1 MYGAQREG
9 SGNEEPQ
16 MSEKKAFQYQT
27 TFRLKVLS
35 YGICPALK
43 LYTKNVFL
51 VTWEQKLLA

>member
-1 MYGAQREG
+1 MYRAQREG

-27 TFRLKVLS
+27 TFHLKVLS

-43 LYTKNVFL
+43 LYTKNIFL
-51 VTWEQKLLA
+51 VT